1 MMDIK
6 TLKSKIKQNT
16 LNTNPLIL
24 IYQDIPF
31 VCDQYIDQICK
42 NKNLEKLK
50 ITKLADI
57 TNDDELFDTEKTF
70 LYVYETEKLDE
81 IIPENLEN
89 IIVVTKAVSK
99 NEQVETITIPKLANW
114 QIEDY
119 VKTRVSGISEAQ
131 AKWLCDV
138 SKYNIYRLKKECDK
152 LSIFSKEMQQL
163 VFNQMNAENVYCDL
177 NNLTIFNFITA
188 IVNKDYDVMSEVLE
202 NLHYLDVEP
211 TGFCSL
217 LLKQYKTIIEAKF
230 YTQWSSFLSSSEKQ
244 FYYLKNNISRNY
256 SPENLVNIYEKI
268 TSIDYLLKS
277 GQLSENYIIDYLL
290 INILSLK

>member
-24 IYQDIPF
+24 IYQDITF
-31 VCDQYIDQICK
+31 VCNQYIDQICK

-99 NEQVETITIPKLANW
+99 NEQVETIIIPKLANW

-119 VKTRVSGISEAQ
+119 VKTRVPGISEAQ

-188 IVNKDYDVMSEVLE
+188 IVNKDFQTINEILE
-202 NLHYLDVEP
+202 NINYIDIEA
-211 TGFCSL
+211 TGVISL
-217 LLKQYKTIIEAKF
+217 LLKQYKTIIEVTF
-230 YTQWSSFLSSSEKQ
+230 SNSWNNTLSCSEKQ
-244 FYYLKNNISRNY
+244 FYYFKHNMIGIY
-256 SPENLVNIYEKI
+256 TKEQLVDIYQFLTEL
-268 TSIDYLLKS
+268 DYKLKS
-277 GQLSENYIIDYLL
+277 GYVANDFLVDYILM
-290 INILSLK
+290 NVLKF